1 MKLYDV
7 SAEIYEG
14 MPVYKN
20 KPEKQPK
27 FQTVTNGHVTETKI
41 ELDLHTG
48 THVDSPL
55 HMINDGDT
63 METIQIE
70 DLVGRVKL
78 FDLTDVEDRIIKQD
92 IEDLDIE
99 KDDFILFKTKNSFD
113 EEFNFDFIFV
123 AEDAAKYL
131 ADIGIKG
138 IGVDA
143 LGIER
148 AQEGHPTHRSLFHA
162 NVIVMEGLRLKDV
175 QEGEYFMVAAPLR
188 VKSTDASPARVLLFG
203 PGGQA
208 PWSS

>member
-20 KPEKQPK
+20 KPAKQPK
-27 FQTVTNGHVTETKI
+27 LNTVTNGHVTETKM

-70 DLVGRVKL
+70 NLVRQVKVI
-78 FDLTDVEDRIIKQD
+78 DLTNAEDRITKKD
-92 IEDLDIE
+92 IEGFPIE
-99 KDDFILFKTKNSFD
+99 KNDFILFKTKNSFD
-113 EEFNFDFIFV
+113 EGFNFEFIFV
-123 AEDAAKYL
+123 AEDAAKHL

-138 IGVDA
+138 VGVDA

-148 AQEGHPTHRSLFHA
+148 AQEGHPTHRSLFQA
-162 NVIVMEGLRLKDV
+162 NVIVMEGLRLADV
-175 QEGEYFMVAAPLR
+175 PEGEYFMVAAPL
-188 VKSTDASPARVLLFG
+188 KIKGTDASPARVLLFDRR
-203 PGGQA
+203 P
-208 PWSS
+208 